1 MEGKQEKRPKS
12 RDRDRS
18 LFLAAVFTG
27 TSMVTSYLD
36 SLPLWPNLVLFP
48 IFFVAFNF
56 LLPLTRTKILLGRK
70 N

>member
-1 MEGKQEKRPKS
+1 MEGKAEKQLKS
-12 RDRDRS
+12 RDRNRAIY
-18 LFLAAVFTG
+18 FAAVFTG

-56 LLPLTRTKILLGRK
+56 LLPLTRTEIPLGRK